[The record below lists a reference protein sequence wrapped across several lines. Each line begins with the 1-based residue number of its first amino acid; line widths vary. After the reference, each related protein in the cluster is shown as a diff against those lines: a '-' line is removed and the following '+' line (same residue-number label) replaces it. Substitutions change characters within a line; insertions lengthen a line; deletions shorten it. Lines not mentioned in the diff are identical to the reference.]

1 MLSRAS
7 NIESI
12 VQRSTFTVLKIISIN
27 HTGSALKLKMA
38 SLKKAPTL
46 RIEETINQ
54 PLNSLTSGSFLI
66 PSNSFGSPT
75 TGSSCTLGGTIGFPP
90 FTLSSFFTGSA
101 KLSLHCDLFSASSSP
116 AVGFFPR
123 FRRKHQIDR
132 VRRASTAATTPA
144 LMPALTPILM
154 LFVESE
160 VEFVFDE
167 EEAVPE
173 RSCLG

>member
-1 MLSRAS
+1 
-7 NIESI
+7 
-12 VQRSTFTVLKIISIN
+12 
-27 HTGSALKLKMA
+27 MA
-38 SLKKAPTL
+38 SLKKARTS
-46 RIEETINQ
+46 RIEETIHQ

-101 KLSLHCDLFSASSSP
+101 KISLHCDLFSASSSP
-116 AVGFFPR
+116 AVDFFPR

-132 VRRASTAATTPA
+132 VRRASTTAATTPA
-144 LMPALTPILM
+144 LTPALTPILM